1 MRLAAF
7 LTLILSVV
15 GCVQFPEIDDA
26 TGQAAKEA
34 DYPDLIPFDTLLTS
48 TEAPQTEA
56 ADTQAQLEARVSGL
70 QARAAGLRGS
80 VLSGQ
85 ERNRLEEEVQ

>member
-1 MRLAAF
+1 MRLAA
-7 LTLILSVV
+7 LLILILGTV

-26 TGQAAKEA
+26 TGQAARDA
-34 DYPDLIPFDTLLTS
+34 DFPDLIPFDPLLAS
-48 TEAPQTEA
+48 TEASQTESA
-56 ADTQAQLEARVSGL
+56 GTQDQIEARVTGL

-80 VLSGQ
+80 VLSSQ